1 MTSKLKV
8 LPKHKLNIFLV
19 LINVCCFKNFNTL
32 GLLIHVN
39 EDFFLVCMQNDNY
52 KIIHIDCLFSMKM
65 LI

>member
-32 GLLIHVN
+32 GLLIYVN
-39 EDFFLVCMQNDNY
+39 EDFFS
-52 KIIHIDCLFSMKM
+52 SMHAKW
-65 LI
+65 